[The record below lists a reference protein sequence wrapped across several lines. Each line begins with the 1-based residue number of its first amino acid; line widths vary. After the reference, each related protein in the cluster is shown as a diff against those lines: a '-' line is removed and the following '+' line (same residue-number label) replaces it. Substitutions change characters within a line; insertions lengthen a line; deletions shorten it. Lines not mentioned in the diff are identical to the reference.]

1 MDFDKLKKAA
11 ANTIKAVSNK
21 IEDFSSDSDKA
32 EEPPKMSEIKDDVI
46 DDFSE
51 LFPSEDNDDADSGD
65 AAQTQRFNLQD
76 MLERFRQR
84 KDDFDGT
91 FRNIIGGTHESSSD
105 DASAAEN
112 TENDNNVP
120 NPQPADEAI
129 DTNAINESISELSE
143 KLSELNEL
151 NEKGATDTAEISSRL
166 DEISEQIAAINKQL
180 KEDGSHV
187 RKAVDN
193 LNGNFNTADKKL
205 SDITNSL
212 ASISKLNDSIFDL
225 KNAQMNTKNSLG
237 DLEASFYKLKKKM
250 STSVLIISILTALIV
265 IMEIINLLS

>member
-91 FRNIIGGTHESSSD
+91 FRDIIGGTHESSSD

-112 TENDNNVP
+112 ENNVS
-120 NPQPADEAI
+120 NTQSADEAI